1 MGKHSD
7 FIAVWDPHGCS
18 YLKIPVLITTAP
30 GDNPVQEF
38 MLKTDTLKNGTSV
51 WVYIGSAPLPRV
63 LLLLSRQ
70 KNVRTANAGR
80 TVLWNESNSNK
91 WKQNMDFFYLDP
103 LPTNFCIS
111 DCRCFIHHSLC
122 CQSFI
127 SIPKAYIQY
136 NPANSNPPGE
146 YELGLKCTKG
156 NGNLGR
162 VI

>member
-1 MGKHSD
+1 MGVVIWKYQSWLLRLQVITQFRNSCWKLIPWKTAHLYG
-7 FIAVWDPHGCS
+7 FILEVP
-18 YLKIPVLITTAP
+18 P
-30 GDNPVQEF
+30 
-38 MLKTDTLKNGTSV
+38 
-51 WVYIGSAPLPRV
+51 PLPRV

-70 KNVRTANAGR
+70 KNVKTANAGR